1 MNKEKNERLK
11 RMEHEKFMRHAIELS
26 RDNMNANKGGPF
38 GAVVVKDGEII
49 GKGANSVTSINDPT
63 AHAEIVAIR
72 NACET
77 IDSYSLEGCEIYSSC
92 EPCPMCLAAIY
103 WSRIDKVYFANTHE
117 DAAKVDFDDSFLY
130 QQMKL
135 TRDQRSLPSENLLRI
150 EALQVFEEWD
160 EKEDKIP
167 Y

>member
-1 MNKEKNERLK
+1 MNKRFAE
-11 RMEHEKFMRHAIELS
+11 MEHEKFMRHAIDLS
-26 RDNMNANKGGPF
+26 RENMNENKGGPF
-38 GAVVVKDGEII
+38 GAVVVKNGQII
-49 GKGANSVTSINDPT
+49 GTGANNVTSINDPT

-72 NACET
+72 QACEN
-77 IDSYSLEGCEIYSSC
+77 IESYSLEGCEIYSSC

-117 DAAKVDFDDSFLY
+117 DAAKIDFDDSFLY
-130 QQMKL
+130 EQMQL
-135 TRDQRSLPSENLLRI
+135 TREQRSLPSEPLLRG
-150 EALQVFEEWD
+150 EAIKVFEEWD